1 MEFYFNKNYNKAAT
15 ETFQGP
21 CGAQNVKHAYGN
33 NNDHLVECGV
43 SAARMAYAVA
53 THILRLSDVYLVLA
67 EAQTLLDGGTTT
79 NADALDAFNK
89 VRGRAVSGY
98 TPKTSI
104 TFDDVWKERRLE
116 LAGEGDRWY
125 DFVRRSYYEPAK
137 CIAELKAQKRNA
149 WWNLSDVYKT
159 FYETGVW
166 DASKAEYDTS
176 TPIPNVTEQTFTI
189 PFPTEDVAVNPNLG
203 SNVAPVHVD
212 VRNTY
217 SY

>member
-1 MEFYFNKNYNKAAT
+1 
-15 ETFQGP
+15 
-21 CGAQNVKHAYGN
+21 
-33 NNDHLVECGV
+33 
-43 SAARMAYAVA
+43 MAYAVA

-125 DFVRRSYYEPAK
+125 DFVRRAYYEPNK
-137 CIAELKAQKRNA
+137 CIEEIQAQKRNA
-149 WWNLSDVYKT
+149 WWNLSDVYKVY
-159 FYETGVW
+159 YETGVW
-166 DASKAEYDTS
+166 DASGAEYDTS
-176 TPIPNVTEQTFTI
+176 TPVPNVTDKTFTI
-189 PFPTEDVAVNPNLG
+189 PFPTEDVSVNPNLG
-203 SNVAPVHVD
+203 SNVEPVSVD
-212 VRNTY
+212 VRSTY
-217 SY
+217 RY